1 MATSAIGGFAAGLAG
16 GLKLGQELNESE
28 QRRKLA
34 LEQAER
40 DKTRF
45 KYEQE
50 EAEDKSVRRKK
61 VKAAEDELDKIDGLL
76 TSAQIPVDQQPAA
89 PTTAI
94 AAPPVEPQP
103 MVESG
108 AIPTPA
114 PAPTPRAAITPPGA
128 TPTPAQ
134 QPQQNPFLTGAEG
147 KHKDPN
153 MAIDKYYDM
162 KEAALTKLFRARGEY
177 DKAEQVPEMM
187 RQLKENKWTQK
198 VGASLAAMAGNAP
211 GARDAF
217 GRVYG
222 MFADGY
228 ELDPTKGK
236 FEEGKGWVGLE
247 RVSAD
252 GKRETFNLSPEQAM
266 MLASKYKK
274 PDEVIKFLLD
284 RGDKARQ
291 EKREDTKVENDTTR
305 AKAAAAEVEIKRP
318 YYQAYAGALE
328 RRGRDEANA
337 QQQRASVEAAARM
350 FPLANKEFKPEEL
363 MLDQDRG
370 KARLEKKAADE
381 RMYNKTLDLA
391 GLNPKVDIRT
401 LAQLARQGKVDAQE
415 DADGRVFT
423 MVGKTKVF
431 LN

>member
-1 MATSAIGGFAAGLAG
+1 MALASAIGGFASGLAS
-16 GLKLGQELNESE
+16 GLKLGQDMNESE

-45 KYEQE
+45 NFEKE
-50 EAEDKSVRRKK
+50 EFEDKSARRKR
-61 VKAAEDELDKIDGLL
+61 VAQAEKELENIESLL
-76 TSAQIPVDQQPAA
+76 TGGKLTDEQPQQAA

-94 AAPPVEPQP
+94 ATPTPPVEPQP

-108 AIPTPA
+108 T
-114 PAPTPRAAITPPGA
+114 PTPRAAITPPGA
-128 TPTPAQ
+128 QPAPAQ
-134 QPQQNPFLTGAEG
+134 QPAANPFLTGAE
-147 KHKDPN
+147 KYKDPN
-153 MAIDKYYDM
+153 AAMDKYYDM

-187 RQLKENKWTQK
+187 RQLKEQKWSQK
-198 VGASLAAMAGNAP
+198 VGVSLAAMAGNAP
-211 GARDAF
+211 GAREAF
-217 GRVYG
+217 GRVYSL
-222 MFADGY
+222 FADGY

-247 RVSAD
+247 RVNTETGA
-252 GKRETFNLSPEQAM
+252 RETFNMTPEQAM
-266 MLASKYKK
+266 GYASRYKK

-318 YYQAYAGALE
+318 YYSAYAGYLE
-328 RRGRDEANA
+328 RRGKDEANT

-350 FPLANKEFKPEEL
+350 FPLAVKEYKPEEL
-363 MLDQDRG
+363 MLDKDQG

-401 LAQLARQGKVDAQE
+401 LGQIARQGKVEAQE